1 MVAPQDAGW
10 PLSAAQHGIW
20 LGQQLAPASPVY
32 NAGECVEIPGPID
45 LDVLEAAV
53 RQAVSEAETLHMR
66 FTTEADGPRQRLDP
80 SPDIRVHRID
90 VGAAP
95 DPWVAAQAWM
105 REDLR
110 TPADLARGPLFTQ
123 ALFTAGPGRTFWYQ
137 RAHHIALDGFGF
149 SLVARRVAD
158 VYTARVEGR
167 ASAGGAFGPLRQVVE
182 EDLAYRASPDLERDR
197 AFWLQRFADRPE
209 PVSLGGRPSLMS
221 PDSLRRTAFLSPSGV
236 ERLQAAARG
245 ARATWPD
252 VVVAATAAYLH
263 RLTGAPEVVLGLPVM
278 GRLGSVSLR
287 VPSMVMNIVPLR
299 VPVRPGASL
308 SDVARQVAD
317 ELRTLRPHLR
327 YRYEQLRRDLRL
339 IGGDRRLFGPVV
351 NIMPFD
357 YDLRFA
363 GQRAVAHNISAG
375 PVEDLSIGV
384 YARSD
389 GRGPRID
396 LDASPACYGAEELA
410 AHERRLLTFL
420 EALAAAPEQA
430 IERAELEL
438 PRATARRAADR
449 APRGEARQGAVLD
462 GGPLP
467 APARPVV
474 AQIAERARERP
485 DAIALEHGPARVSY
499 GALLRGA
506 LRLAARLAARGAGPD
521 ALVAVLLPRG
531 VEAVTA
537 ILGALFAGAGY
548 LPLDPRGPRSRT
560 AAILDDGRPALVVTT
575 TEHAAQVTGDGAARV
590 VLLDEVSDEETDDAT
605 SGAPAEAPVRAADE
619 HLAYVIYTSGS
630 TGRPNG
636 VMIDRGALAHF
647 VAAATHR
654 YGVRRDDRV
663 MQFAPLHFD
672 ASVEE
677 IFVTLCAGATL
688 VLRTEEM
695 LQSVPRLL
703 DACAERGVTVL
714 DLPTAFWHELAYSVS
729 TGAASLP
736 PSVRAVII
744 GGEAALPERVARW
757 RRAVDPR
764 ARLLNTYGPTEATVV
779 AAAATL
785 SGDGAPAGDDD
796 EVPIGTPLP
805 GVRAAILDAEG
816 RLAPVGDVGELH
828 LIGPGL
834 ARGYLGRPELTA
846 ARFVVLDRIEGR
858 PRAYRT
864 GDLVRQRDD
873 GQMLFVGRVDDEL
886 KISGHRVDPL
896 EVEAALLRHPAVR
909 EAAVVGH
916 AQADG
921 GKRLCAFVVADAPA
935 PPAAELRRHAQSLLP
950 AAAIPSA
957 FVLTDR
963 LPRTSSGKIDRKALR
978 EATSSAAPAEPRVA
992 TAPAP
997 ATSIERQVLRVWE
1010 QVLGVS
1016 GLSPDDD
1023 FFERGGQSLQTIQVA
1038 NRLGVDLGREI
1049 PVALVFRH
1057 PTVASLARALEQTEH
1072 PQGPAHAG
1080 GGLPGVMLADA
1091 ELPDDVVPLPLASA
1105 GPRRPPRQVVLTGAS
1120 GFVGAHLLH
1129 ELLARTEAR
1138 VVCLVRAEGEA
1149 HAAERLRRALSS
1161 QRLPLAGFEARVL
1174 AVPADLAQPRLGLS
1188 AERFHQLAA
1197 ECDAVYHN
1205 AAVVSVMRD
1214 YRSLRAANVLG
1225 TREVLRLAAAVR
1237 PKPVHHVSTL
1247 AVAPPLSL
1255 APEVPEAFVPPHP
1268 GLRDGYQQSKWVAE
1282 RLVQQAGERGL
1293 PVAVYRLGRVVGA
1306 PVAGLVNEQ
1315 DLVFRLLRAGIPA
1328 GLLPDLDVREVW
1340 APVDYVARAIV
1351 RLSLGDQP
1359 PLAVYN
1365 VAPAPEVRL
1374 TELFDWTR
1382 DYGYA
1387 VERCPVP
1394 AWRARLKDGA
1404 DAADSATLAF
1414 FDMQPGAEGAAPFG
1428 LGRVRCDNV
1437 ARGLA
1442 GSGIAC
1448 PPTDRAL
1455 LHRYLDRCV
1464 EQGLLPPPPDRAQP
1478 GPRAR

>member
-1 MVAPQDAGW
+1 MVARQDDRW

-32 NAGECVEIPGPID
+32 NAGECIEIPGRLELP
-45 LDVLEAAV
+45 VFEAAV
-53 RQAVSEAETLHMR
+53 RQAVSEAEALHMR
-66 FTTEADGPRQRLDP
+66 FTSEADGPRQRLDP
-80 SPDIRVHRID
+80 SPDWPFHHVD
-90 VGAAP
+90 VSAAP
-95 DPWVAAQAWM
+95 DPWSAALAWM
-105 REDLR
+105 REDLGR
-110 TPADLARGPLFTQ
+110 PADLARGPLFTE
-123 ALFTAGPGRTFWYQ
+123 ALFTAGADRSFWYQ

-149 SLVARRVAD
+149 SLVARRVAE
-158 VYTARVEGR
+158 VYTARIEGR
-167 ASAGGAFGPLRQVVE
+167 SSAGGAFGSLRQVIE
-182 EDLAYRASPDLERDR
+182 EDLAYRASPELERDR
-197 AFWLQRFADRPE
+197 AFWSRRFADRPE
-209 PVSLGGRPSLMS
+209 PVSLSDRPSLMS
-221 PDSLRRTAFLSPSGV
+221 PDSLRQTAFLAPSSV
-236 ERLQAAARG
+236 ERMQAAARG
-245 ARATWPD
+245 AKATWPD

-287 VPSMVMNIVPLR
+287 IPAMVMNIVPLR

-308 SDVARQVAD
+308 SDLARQVAE

-389 GRGPRID
+389 GRGPR
-396 LDASPACYGAEELA
+396 LDFDANPACYSADELA
-410 AHERRLLTFL
+410 AHQRRFLGFL

-430 IERAELEL
+430 IDRAELDV
-438 PRATARRAADR
+438 PRATARRPAAQR
-449 APRGEARQGAVLD
+449 AEARRQGAVLD

-467 APARPVV
+467 APARSVI
-474 AQIAERARERP
+474 AQIVERAREQP
-485 DAIALEHGPARVSY
+485 DAIALEHGPERVSY
-499 GALLRGA
+499 GALEGA
-506 LRLAARLAARGAGPD
+506 ARQLAARLAALGAGPD

-531 VEAVTA
+531 VQAVTA
-537 ILGALFAGAGY
+537 ILGTLFAGAGY
-548 LPLDPRGPRSRT
+548 LPLDPGGPSSRI
-560 AAILDDGRPALVVTT
+560 AAILDDARPALVVTT
-575 TEHAAQVTGDGAARV
+575 SEHAGLLAGARATRV
-590 VLLDEVSDEETDDAT
+590 VLLEEVTSD
-605 SGAPAEAPVRAADE
+605 APAAAPVPTADE

-677 IFVTLCAGATL
+677 IFVTLCAGAAL

-703 DACAERGVTVL
+703 DACAERGITVL

-729 TGAASLP
+729 TGAVPLP
-736 PSVRAVII
+736 PGVRTVII

-757 RRAVDPR
+757 RRAVGAR

-785 SGDGAPAGDDD
+785 SGDGAAGDGDDD

-805 GVRAAILDAEG
+805 GVRAAILDAQG
-816 RLAPVGDVGELH
+816 RLSPVGDVGELH

-846 ARFVVLDRIEGR
+846 ARFVVLDQLEGR

-896 EVEAALLRHPAVR
+896 EIEAALLRHPSVR

-916 AQADG
+916 TQADG
-921 GKRLCAFVVADAPA
+921 GKRLSAFVVADAPA
-935 PPAAELRRHAQSLLP
+935 PTAAELRRHAQSLLP
-950 AAAIPSA
+950 AAAIPSTFA
-957 FVLTDR
+957 LTDR

-978 EATSSAAPAEPRVA
+978 EAREMRETLIDAAVEPRSA
-992 TAPAP
+992 G
-997 ATSIERQVLRVWE
+997 TSALEQRVLRVWE

-1016 GLSPDDD
+1016 GLSADDD

-1038 NRLGVDLGREI
+1038 NRLSVDLGREI
-1049 PVALVFRH
+1049 PVAMVFRH
-1057 PTVASLARALEQTEH
+1057 PTVSALARALEQA
-1072 PQGPAHAG
+1072 QGPAQASG
-1080 GGLPGVMLADA
+1080 GHPAAMLADA
-1091 ELPDDVVPLPLASA
+1091 ELSDDVVPLSLASA
-1105 GPRRPPRQVVLTGAS
+1105 GPRRRPRQVVLTGAS

-1129 ELLARTEAR
+1129 ELLTRTEAQ
-1138 VVCLVRAEGEA
+1138 VVCLVRAESAA
-1149 HAAERLRRALSS
+1149 HADERLRRALLS
-1161 QRLPLAGFEARVL
+1161 QRLPLAGFDARVL
-1174 AVPADLAQPRLGLS
+1174 PVPADLAQPRLGLS
-1188 AERFHQLAA
+1188 AERFNQLAA
-1197 ECDAVYHN
+1197 ESDAIYHN

-1225 TREVLRLAAAVR
+1225 TREMLRLAATAR
-1237 PKPVHHVSTL
+1237 PKPLHHVSTL
-1247 AVAPPLSL
+1247 AVAPPVAAS
-1255 APEVPEAFVPPHP
+1255 PEVPEAFVPPHP

-1306 PVAGLVNEQ
+1306 PGTGLVNEQ

-1340 APVDYVARAIV
+1340 TPVDYVARAIV
-1351 RLSLGDQP
+1351 RLSLGDRA

-1374 TELFDWTR
+1374 TELFDWAR

-1414 FDMQPGAEGAAPFG
+1414 FDLQPGAEGDAPFG

-1437 ARGLA
+1437 ARDLA
-1442 GSGIAC
+1442 GSGIEC
-1448 PPTDRAL
+1448 PPIDRAL

-1464 EQGLLPPPPDRAQP
+1464 EQGLLPPPSNRGQA

>member
-32 NAGECVEIPGPID
+32 NAGECVEIPGPVD

-80 SPDIRVHRID
+80 SPDIHVHRVD

-95 DPWVAAQAWM
+95 DPWAAAQAWM
-105 REDLR
+105 RDDLR
-110 TPADLARGPLFTQ
+110 APADLARGPLFTQ
-123 ALFTAGPGRTFWYQ
+123 ALLTAGPDRTFWYQ

-149 SLVARRVAD
+149 SLVARRVAE

-197 AFWLQRFADRPE
+197 AFWLERFADRPE
-209 PVSLGGRPSLMS
+209 PVSLSDTPSLMS
-221 PDSLRRTAFLSPSGV
+221 PDSLRQTASLAPSSV

-278 GRLGSVSLR
+278 GRLGSASLR

-308 SDVARQVAD
+308 SDVARQVAG
-317 ELRTLRPHLR
+317 ELRALRPHLR

-396 LDASPACYGAEELA
+396 IDANPACYGAEELA
-410 AHERRLLTFL
+410 AHARRFLAFL
-420 EALAAAPEQA
+420 EALSAAPEQA

-449 APRGEARQGAVLD
+449 APRGEARPGAVLD
-462 GGPLP
+462 GGPLS

-474 AQIAERARERP
+474 AQIVERARERP

-506 LRLAARLAARGAGPD
+506 KRLAARLAARGAGPD

-548 LPLDPRGPRSRT
+548 LPLDPNGPRSRT
-560 AAILDDGRPALVVTT
+560 EAILDDARPALVITT
-575 TEHAAQVTGDGAARV
+575 AEHAALVTGDRAASV
-590 VLLDEVSDEETDDAT
+590 VLFEEGIDGSTDDAL
-605 SGAPAEAPVRAADE
+605 SAAPAEAAEE

-654 YGVRRDDRV
+654 YDLRRDDRV

-736 PSVRAVII
+736 GSVRTVII

-757 RRAVDPR
+757 RRAVGPR

-785 SGDGAPAGDDD
+785 SGDGAAGSDDD

-916 AQADG
+916 TQADG

-978 EATSSAAPAEPRVA
+978 ETTSSAAPADPRPA
-992 TAPAP
+992 AAP
-997 ATSIERQVLRVWE
+997 ATPLERQVLRVWE

-1038 NRLGVDLGREI
+1038 NRLSVDLGREI

-1057 PTVASLARALEQTEH
+1057 PTVASLARALDQAEQAE
-1072 PQGPAHAG
+1072 GPARAG
-1080 GGLPGVMLADA
+1080 GGVPGALLADA
-1091 ELPDDVVPLPLASA
+1091 ELPADVVPPSIAPA
-1105 GPRRPPRQVVLTGAS
+1105 GPRRRPRQVVLTGAS

-1149 HAAERLRRALSS
+1149 HAAERLRRALSG

-1174 AVPADLAQPRLGLS
+1174 AVPADLALPRLGLS

-1197 ECDAVYHN
+1197 ECDAIYHN

-1225 TREVLRLAAAVR
+1225 TREVLRLAAAGR

-1255 APEVPEAFVPPHP
+1255 SPEVAEAFVPPHA

-1306 PVAGLVNEQ
+1306 PGAGRINEQ

-1340 APVDYVARAIV
+1340 TPVDYVARAIV

-1374 TELFDWTR
+1374 TELFDWAR

-1414 FDMQPGAEGAAPFG
+1414 FDVQPGAEGAAPFG

-1455 LHRYLDRCV
+1455 LHGYLDRCV
-1464 EQGLLPPPPDRAQP
+1464 EQGLLPPPPDRARP
-1478 GPRAR
+1478 EPRAR